1 MSLFHVYIRSAAHG
15 YTMTVAFASHEVA
28 DEWWRAM
35 STHTETSNWIKRV
48 SPQLYLSTGPNP
60 RSASQ
65 PGALY
70 YPRKDGTS
78 QFDDKMVYLWQSDS
92 YTTNSRDLASQFGGS
107 GTRHGTLGI
116 IPAQST
122 TNQTSGNSFFIR
134 SKVEPYDYWYCPTTA
149 GRITE
154 GTKVYTSREERTR
167 FRVRIADEKMQP
179 GAIMIGADEITIS
192 PAFAP
197 ALRVS
202 VENGVARAGLAA
214 AGSESEHPKLKL
226 SDVRTG
232 FTSGGR
238 VTDDENDF
246 DIVVRELV
254 EALDGDGEG
263 WELV

>member
-28 DEWWRAM
+28 DEWWRAI
-35 STHTETSNWIKRV
+35 STHPETSDWIKRV
-48 SPQLYLSTGPNP
+48 SPQLYLSTGPTQY
-60 RSASQ
+60 SDSL

-70 YPRKDGTS
+70 YPQKDGTS

-92 YTTNSRDLASQFGGS
+92 YTIDSYGGS
-107 GTRHGTLGI
+107 GTRHGPLGI
-116 IPAQST
+116 IPVQST
-122 TNQTSGNSFFIR
+122 TNQSSGNSFFIR

-149 GRITE
+149 GRIAE
-154 GTKVYTSREERTR
+154 GTKIYTSREERTR
-167 FRVRIADEKMQP
+167 FRVRIADEQMQP
-179 GAIMIGADEITIS
+179 GTIMIGADEITIS

-202 VENGVARAGLAA
+202 VENGVARVGPAA
-214 AGSESEHPKLKL
+214 ASSEPEHPKLKL

-232 FTSGGR
+232 FTSGAR
-238 VTDDENDF
+238 VMDDENDF

>member
-1 MSLFHVYIRSAAHG
+1 
-15 YTMTVAFASHEVA
+15 MTVAFASHEVA

-35 STHTETSNWIKRV
+35 STHPEMSDWIKRV

-60 RSASQ
+60 SSASQ

-70 YPRKDGTS
+70 YPQKDETS
-78 QFDDKMVYLWQSDS
+78 QFADKMVYLWQSDS
-92 YTTNSRDLASQFGGS
+92 YTTNSRGLGGPS

-116 IPAQST
+116 IPVQST

-134 SKVEPYDYWYCPTTA
+134 SKVEPHDYWYCPTTA
-149 GRITE
+149 GRIAE

-167 FRVRIADEKMQP
+167 FRVRIADEQMQP
-179 GAIMIGADEITIS
+179 GTIMIGADEIVIS

-197 ALRVS
+197 ALQVS
-202 VENGVARAGLAA
+202 VENGVARAGPAA
-214 AGSESEHPKLKL
+214 ASSESDHPKLKL

-232 FTSGGR
+232 FTSGAR
-238 VTDDENDF
+238 VMDDENDF